1 MSALVDG
8 IMGTLRWAELR
19 LAALTSILVLA
30 SYSGTVEGFNGA
42 HSSRNLAESIT
53 AAAQL
58 GYGTLALCALIA
70 VHRRHRFARPFI
82 EFWGAIFVA
91 TAILQPVVWGE
102 SQIRTGLLSGFVASL
117 IVGLIIWLWG
127 ADRPGIV
134 PQKATTKKVESALQ
148 ISPRD
153 AEITREL
160 DRIKAKVVAAN
171 SLNTLQAI
179 PIRVAETDPFSLQ
192 VVMKD
197 HHLTHSPPRVYRAE
211 SAGNGA
217 SLSITAPR
225 SA

>member
-1 MSALVDG
+1 
-8 IMGTLRWAELR
+8 MGALRWPDLR

-30 SYSGTVEGFNGA
+30 WYLGSVDGFNGA
-42 HSSRNLAESIT
+42 HSSRNLAESVT

-58 GYGTLALCALIA
+58 GYGTLALCALVA

-91 TAILQPVVWGE
+91 TAILQPVVWGK
-102 SQIRTGLLSGFVASL
+102 SLIRTGLLSGLVASL

-127 ADRPGIV
+127 ADRPSIV
-134 PQKATTKKVESALQ
+134 PQKATSKKVESAAQ

-153 AEITREL
+153 AEIAREL
-160 DRIKAKVVAAN
+160 DRIKAKVARAN

-179 PIRVAETDPFSLQ
+179 PIRVAETDPFALQ
-192 VVMKD
+192 
-197 HHLTHSPPRVYRAE
+197 VYRAE
-211 SAGNGA
+211 SAGIGA

>member
-1 MSALVDG
+1 MSPLVDG
-8 IMGTLRWAELR
+8 IMGTLRWADLR

-30 SYSGTVEGFNGA
+30 WYLGSIDGFNGA
-42 HSSRNLAESIT
+42 HSSRNLAESMT

-58 GYGTLALCALIA
+58 GYGTLALCALVA

-91 TAILQPVVWGE
+91 TAILQPVVWDK
-102 SQIRTGLLSGFVASL
+102 SLIRTGLLSGLVASL

-127 ADRPGIV
+127 ADRPSLV
-134 PQKATTKKVESALQ
+134 PQKATTRKIESAPQ

-160 DRIKAKVVAAN
+160 DRIKAKVAAAN

-179 PIRVAETDPFSLQ
+179 PIRVAETDPFALQ
-192 VVMKD
+192 V
-197 HHLTHSPPRVYRAE
+197 VYRAE

-217 SLSITAPR
+217 SLSITASR